1 MVSDSQ
7 LVNRLQEILRASDL
21 ETTTAAGVRRR
32 LEEEFFV
39 DLYGRRA
46 FVREQIDLF
55 LHGRAAQDDGAE
67 QEEEVDENA
76 QNDAVE
82 EEQRQRESG
91 SDNEGALMEQPKKPP
106 VTTVLNSVAN
116 LAEHHLLRRTPAK
129 KGGPEGCS
137 GVPTPTLNMNT
148 DVKKKGRGF
157 SKPCALSPQL
167 QEFFGVSELARTE
180 VVKKLWEYIREQNLQ
195 NPKNRR
201 KILCDESLHGIFRVK
216 SIDMF
221 QMNKALSKHIWP
233 LDELAATPV
242 KSSQRERQHKQ
253 GREEATPVKSSQ
265 RERQRKQGK
274 EEGSEEPK
282 RKEKPK
288 KGGGSGLTAPLPL
301 SDALVK
307 FVGTGEH
314 ELSRADVVK
323 RMWQYIK
330 ENELQD
336 PSDKR
341 MVLCDDKLKELF
353 GVDSFHGFTVSKLLT
368 SHFIKT
374 QG

>member
-7 LVNRLQEILRASDL
+7 LVDRLQEILRVSDL
-21 ETTTAAGVRRR
+21 ETTTAAGVRRL
-32 LEEEFFV
+32 LEEEFSV

-46 FVREQIDLF
+46 FIREQIDLF
-55 LHGRAAQDDGAE
+55 LQDRAAQNDGAE

-76 QNDAVE
+76 QNDAVV
-82 EEQRQRESG
+82 EEQGQTETV
-91 SDNEGALMEQPKKPP
+91 SDNENAQEEEISDEEEEKEGEEVSDEERSKRKK
-106 VTTVLNSVAN
+106 S
-116 LAEHHLLRRTPAK
+116 
-129 KGGPEGCS
+129 
-137 GVPTPTLNMNT
+137 MDT

-167 QEFFGVSELARTE
+167 QEFFGVPELARTE
-180 VVKKLWEYIREQNLQ
+180 VVKKIWAYIREQNLQ

-233 LDELAATPV
+233 LDEA
-242 KSSQRERQHKQ
+242 
-253 GREEATPVKSSQ
+253 EATPVKSSQ
-265 RERQRKQGK
+265 RERQRKQ
-274 EEGSEEPK
+274 EGSVEPK
-282 RKEKPK
+282 RKKKPK

-307 FVGTGEH
+307 FFGTGEH

-353 GVDSFHGFTVSKLLT
+353 EVDSFHGFTVSKLLT